1 MLLGEPRNDAEKNYL
16 NYSLDY
22 PCINLDRFS
31 KDIYMEDE
39 SVYVLNLP
47 MDLIK
52 PVLEHISGETDT
64 VADCSK
70 ECERRTD
77 WLREMKDTGRMLA
90 YLE

>member
-1 MLLGEPRNDAEKNYL
+1 MLLGEPRNDDEKNYL

-22 PCINLDRFS
+22 PCIDLNRFN
-31 KDIYMEDE
+31 KDIFLKDE

-47 MDLIK
+47 KDLIK

-70 ECERRTD
+70 ECGRHTD
-77 WLREMKDTGRMLA
+77 WLTKMRDTGRRLA